1 MTSAFTTSQGLA
13 SSASMLGPADGFRTM
28 ERRSP
33 DRSLVT
39 EQTLR
44 TGRPIV
50 PFSDAG
56 ARALGGGYWVEVTR
70 ATRRLLRYR
79 ETGEG
84 LELRILGV
92 PPAPTPRVRRGRGRH
107 GARQLHIPNSWRAA
121 RPRGGRHHQRVA
133 SRSEPD
139 RATGR
144 RRRLPRARRPC
155 LRAAAATARGDQPP
169 ILSTPGLGGGGVRIA
184 VLGATGVVGR
194 ALVSALAERTT

>member
-1 MTSAFTTSQGLA
+1 
-13 SSASMLGPADGFRTM
+13 MLGPADGFRTM

-70 ATRRLLRYR
+70 ATRRLLLYR

-92 PPAPTPRVRRGRGRH
+92 PPALLRLGGVEVAVGTEHVSCTYR
-107 GARQLHIPNSWRAA
+107 I
-121 RPRGGRHHQRVA
+121 RGGLLALGEGGTISVSQVGRSPTELRVVVDGFLA
-133 SRSEPD
+133 RGGLVY
-139 RATGR
+139 ALQ
-144 RRRLPRARRPC
+144 RRLHVAISRRFF
-155 LRAAAATARGDQPP
+155 RR
-169 ILSTPGLGGGGVRIA
+169 
-184 VLGATGVVGR
+184 
-194 ALVSALAERTT
+194 LVSEEAE

>member
-1 MTSAFTTSQGLA
+1 MR
-13 SSASMLGPADGFRTM
+13 GPSDGFRSI

-44 TGRPIV
+44 TSRSIV

-92 PPAPTPRVRRGRGRH
+92 PPALLRLGSVEVAVGME
-107 GARQLHIPNSWRAA
+107 HISCTYRI
-121 RPRGGRHHQRVA
+121 RGGLLALGEGGTISMSQVGRSPTELRVA
-133 SRSEPD
+133 VDGFLARGGLLY
-139 RATGR
+139 ALQ
-144 RRRLPRARRPC
+144 RRLHVAISRRFF
-155 LRAAAATARGDQPP
+155 RR
-169 ILSTPGLGGGGVRIA
+169 
-184 VLGATGVVGR
+184 
-194 ALVSALAERTT
+194 LVAEEAQ